1 MAEKYLHDL
10 YYNPES
16 PASFGGVEAVYRAA
30 KEDGKFQLSRNKIR
44 TWLRQQDTYTLH
56 RPVCYRFKR
65 NRVIVGGID
74 KELEADLVIM
84 DSLSKEN
91 NGYKY
96 ILTVIDV
103 LSKYAWVE
111 PLKTKSGEN
120 LVKAFEKILKKGRK
134 PEKLHS
140 DKGTEFTNRLFQ
152 TLLKKKKISFFTTYN
167 ETKASVVER
176 FNRTLKGKMWKYFT
190 ANNTLKYIDVLQKL
204 VRSYNH
210 SRHRSIGTRPSDVN
224 LKNESVV

>member
-1 MAEKYLHDL
+1 
-10 YYNPES
+10 
-16 PASFGGVEAVYRAA
+16 
-30 KEDGKFQLSRNKIR
+30 
-44 TWLRQQDTYTLH
+44 
-56 RPVCYRFKR
+56 
-65 NRVIVGGID
+65 
-74 KELEADLVIM
+74 M

-91 NGYKY
+91 SGYKY

-111 PLKTKSGEN
+111 PLKTKSEEN
-120 LVKAFEKILKKGRK
+120 LVKAFEKNLKKGQK

-140 DKGTEFTNRLFQ
+140 DYGTEFTNRLFQ
-152 TLLKKKKISFFTTYN
+152 TLLKEKITFFTTYK

-176 FNRTLKGKMWKYFT
+176 FNQTLKGKMWKYFT

-210 SRHRSIGTRPSDVN
+210 SRHRSIGMRPSDVN
-224 LKNESVV
+224 LKNESVVWERLYGDEANKLFKYKFSVGDQFE